1 LRLDFIDIPIFQDD
15 DALNPTRLL
24 QFFESHQRRGDPLVL
39 VTVYETEGS
48 TYSKAG
54 AQMLVDQNGVF
65 RGMLS
70 GGCLEGDL
78 AIRAQQVIETGKAET
93 VTYNLADDD
102 ELWGMGVGCDGLMR
116 MLLQPLLPQDGY
128 APFAEIA
135 DILRGHTAAEVRIP
149 LGGES
154 LDELVV
160 LVEPPPQVL
169 VLGAGLDAEP
179 VVRFAAELG
188 WRCTVV
194 DHRQATIDNGEFSA
208 ATLTLCLPA
217 DDLSKE
223 LNLPRYD
230 MAIVMSHHL
239 VSDRSYLRQLAAT
252 QIAYV
257 GLLGPKNR
265 RDRLLAEL
273 GETAAS
279 LGPRLFGPAGLN
291 LGGRG
296 PEPIAL
302 SIVAQMQQELTSG

>member
-1 LRLDFIDIPIFQDD
+1 
-15 DALNPTRLL
+15 LNPTRLL
-24 QFFESHQRRGDPLVL
+24 QFFESHQGRAEPLVL

-78 AIRAQQVIETGKAET
+78 ATRAQQVLETGNVQA
-93 VTYNLADDD
+93 VTYNLGDDD

-116 MLLQPLLPQDGY
+116 MLLQPLLPQDDY
-128 APFAEIA
+128 APFAKIA
-135 DILRGHTAAEVRIP
+135 DILRGHTAAKVRIP
-149 LGGES
+149 ISGES
-154 LDELVV
+154 FPEFTI

-194 DHRQATIDNGEFSA
+194 DHRQAYIDNGEFSA

-217 DDLSKE
+217 DDLSEE
-223 LNLPRYD
+223 LELSRYD
-230 MAIVMSHHL
+230 MAVVMSHHL

-252 QIAYV
+252 KIAYI

-265 RDRLLAEL
+265 RDRLMGEL
-273 GETAAS
+273 GAAAAS

-302 SIVAQMQQELTSG
+302 SIVAQMQQELYADSSSFC

>member
-1 LRLDFIDIPIFQDD
+1 M
-15 DALNPTRLL
+15 NPTRLL
-24 QFFESHQRRGDPLVL
+24 QFFESHQGRDEPLVL

-54 AQMLVDQNGVF
+54 AQMLVGQNGVF

-78 AIRAQQVIETGKAET
+78 AIRAQQVLETGNAQT

-116 MLLQPLLPQDGY
+116 MLLQPLLPKDGY

-135 DILRGHTAAEVRIP
+135 DILRGHTATEVRIP
-149 LGGES
+149 VSGASFG
-154 LDELVV
+154 ELVV

-169 VLGAGLDAEP
+169 VLGAGPDAEP
-179 VVRFAAELG
+179 VVSFAAELG

-194 DHRQATIDNGEFSA
+194 DHRQAYIDNGEFSA

-223 LNLPRYD
+223 LELSRYD

-257 GLLGPKNR
+257 GLLGPGNR
-265 RDRLLAEL
+265 RDRLL
-273 GETAAS
+273 GEIGAAAAS
-279 LGPRLFGPAGLN
+279 LEPRLYGPAGLN

-302 SIVAQMQQELTSG
+302 SIVAQMQQELNQLSRALTDRRERTRE

>member
-1 LRLDFIDIPIFQDD
+1 
-15 DALNPTRLL
+15 LNPTRLL
-24 QFFESHQRRGDPLVL
+24 KFFESRRGRDEPLVL
-39 VTVYETEGS
+39 VTVYDTEGS

-65 RGMLS
+65 HGMLS

-78 AIRAQQVIETGKAET
+78 AIRARQVIETGNQQT
-93 VTYNLADDD
+93 VTYNLGDDDD

-116 MLLQPLLPQDGY
+116 MLLQPLLPKDGY

-135 DILRGHTAAEVRIP
+135 DILNGHVAAEITIP
-149 LGGES
+149 VSGEPGD
-154 LDELVV
+154 LTVV
-160 LVEPPPQVL
+160 VNPPPQVL
-169 VLGAGLDAEP
+169 IMGAGLDAEP

-194 DHRQATIDNGEFSA
+194 DHRQAYIDNGEFAA
-208 ATLTLCLPA
+208 ATLTRCLPA

-223 LNLPRYD
+223 LDLSRYN

-239 VSDRSYLRQLAAT
+239 ISDRSYLRQLAAT

-257 GLLGPKNR
+257 GLLGPRNR
-265 RDRLLAEL
+265 RDRLL
-273 GETAAS
+273 GEIGEVAKK
-279 LGPRLFGPAGLN
+279 LEPRLYGPAGLD

-302 SIVAQMQQELTSG
+302 SIIAQMQQELASN

>member
-1 LRLDFIDIPIFQDD
+1 M
-15 DALNPTRLL
+15 NPTRLL
-24 QFFESHQRRGDPLVL
+24 EFFESHRGRGEPLVL

-78 AIRAQQVIETGKAET
+78 AIRARQVIETGKPQT
-93 VTYNLADDD
+93 VTYNLSDDDD

-116 MLLQPLLPQDGY
+116 MLLQPLMPEEGY

-135 DILRGHTAAEVRIP
+135 GVLRGHVATEVTIP
-149 LGGES
+149 VGSEQR
-154 LDELVV
+154 ELTV

-169 VLGAGLDAEP
+169 VMGAGPDAEP

-194 DHRQATIDNGEFSA
+194 DHRQAYIDNGEFAA
-208 ATLTLCLPA
+208 ATLTSCLPV
-217 DDLSKE
+217 DDLGKKLDLS
-223 LNLPRYD
+223 RYK

-239 VSDRSYLRQLAAT
+239 SSDRSYLRQLAAT
-252 QIAYV
+252 QIAYI
-257 GLLGPKNR
+257 GLLGPRKR
-265 RDRLLAEL
+265 RDRLLGEL
-273 GETAAS
+273 GDVAAGLES
-279 LGPRLFGPAGLN
+279 RLFGPAGLD

-302 SIVAQMQQELTSG
+302 SIIAQMQQELHSN

>member
-1 LRLDFIDIPIFQDD
+1 M
-15 DALNPTRLL
+15 NPTRLL
-24 QFFESHQRRGDPLVL
+24 KFFESRRGRDEPLVL
-39 VTVYETEGS
+39 VTVYDTEGS

-65 RGMLS
+65 HGMLS

-78 AIRAQQVIETGKAET
+78 AIRARQVIETGNQQT
-93 VTYNLADDD
+93 VTYNLGDDDD

-116 MLLQPLLPQDGY
+116 MLLQPLLPKDGY

-135 DILRGHTAAEVRIP
+135 DILNGHVAAEITIP
-149 LGGES
+149 VSGEPGD
-154 LDELVV
+154 LTVV
-160 LVEPPPQVL
+160 VNPPPQVL
-169 VLGAGLDAEP
+169 IMGAGLDAEP

-194 DHRQATIDNGEFSA
+194 DHRQAYIDNGEFAA
-208 ATLTLCLPA
+208 ATLTRCLPA

-223 LNLPRYD
+223 LDLSRYN

-239 VSDRSYLRQLAAT
+239 ISDRSYLRQLAAT

-257 GLLGPKNR
+257 GLLGPRNR
-265 RDRLLAEL
+265 RDRLL
-273 GETAAS
+273 GEIGEVAKK
-279 LGPRLFGPAGLN
+279 LEPRLYGPAGLD

-302 SIVAQMQQELTSG
+302 SIIAQMQQELASN

>member
-1 LRLDFIDIPIFQDD
+1 M
-15 DALNPTRLL
+15 NPTRLL
-24 QFFESHQRRGDPLVL
+24 EFFESHKGRGEPLVL
-39 VTVYETEGS
+39 VTVYDTEGS

-78 AIRAQQVIETGKAET
+78 AIRARQVIETGEPQT
-93 VTYNLADDD
+93 VTYNLGDDDD
-102 ELWGMGVGCDGLMR
+102 ELWGMGVGCDGSMS
-116 MLLQPLLPQDGY
+116 MLLQPLTPNGGY
-128 APFAEIA
+128 APFAGIA
-135 DILRGHTAAEVRIP
+135 DILRGDVAAEVTIP
-149 LGGES
+149 VGGGQGD
-154 LDELVV
+154 LTV

-169 VLGAGLDAEP
+169 LMGAGLDAEP

-194 DHRQATIDNGEFSA
+194 DHRQEYIDNGDFAA

-223 LNLPRYD
+223 LDLSRYQ
-230 MAIVMSHHL
+230 MAIIMSHHL
-239 VSDRSYLRQLAAT
+239 ASDRSYLRQLAAS

-257 GLLGPKNR
+257 GLLGPGNR
-265 RDRLLAEL
+265 RDRLLDEL
-273 GETAAS
+273 GDVAEDLRA
-279 LGPRLFGPAGLN
+279 RLYGPAGLD

-302 SIVAQMQQELTSG
+302 SIIAQMQQELTSN

>member
-1 LRLDFIDIPIFQDD
+1 LE
-15 DALNPTRLL
+15 
-24 QFFESHQRRGDPLVL
+24 FFESHQGRDAPLVL

-54 AQMLVDQNGVF
+54 AQMLVNQDGVF

-78 AIRAQQVIETGKAET
+78 AIRARQVIETGEPQT
-93 VTYNLADDD
+93 VSYNLGSEDD
-102 ELWGMGVGCDGLMR
+102 ELWGMGVGCDGVMR
-116 MLLQPLLPQDGY
+116 MFLQSLMPTDGY
-128 APFAEIA
+128 EPFAEIA
-135 DILRGHTAAEVRIP
+135 DTLRGRTAAEVTIP
-149 LGGES
+149 VSGAQGDLT
-154 LDELVV
+154 V

-169 VLGAGLDAEP
+169 VMGAGLDAEP

-194 DHRQATIDNGEFSA
+194 DHRQAYIDNGEFAA
-208 ATLTLCLPA
+208 ATQTLCLPA
-217 DDLSKE
+217 DDLARE
-223 LNLPRYD
+223 LDLSSYK

-239 VSDRSYLRQLAAT
+239 ASDRSYLRQLATT

-257 GLLGPKNR
+257 GLLGPRNR
-265 RDRLLAEL
+265 RDRLLDEL
-273 GETAAS
+273 GDAAAS
-279 LGPRLFGPAGLN
+279 LQPRLYGPAGLD

-302 SIVAQMQQELTSG
+302 SIIAQMQQKLHSS

>member
-1 LRLDFIDIPIFQDD
+1 M
-15 DALNPTRLL
+15 NPARLL
-24 QFFESHQRRGDPLVL
+24 QFFESHQGRAEPLVL

-48 TYSKAG
+48 TYSKPG

-78 AIRAQQVIETGKAET
+78 AIRAQQVLETGNAQT
-93 VTYNLADDD
+93 VTYNLGNDD

-116 MLLQPLLPQDGY
+116 MLLQPLLPQDDY

-149 LGGES
+149 MSGES
-154 LDELVV
+154 FPELTI

-188 WRCTVV
+188 WQCTVV
-194 DHRQATIDNGEFSA
+194 DHRQAYIDNGEFSA

-223 LNLPRYD
+223 LELSQYD

-265 RDRLLAEL
+265 RDRLL
-273 GETAAS
+273 GEIGGAAAS
-279 LGPRLFGPAGLN
+279 LEPRLYGPAGLN

-302 SIVAQMQQELTSG
+302 SIVAQMQQQLNQFSRVLADRRERTRE